1 VISESLRGRVISA
14 GDTPSSILN
23 VPNIITII
31 RIFMAPAL
39 FWMLL
44 ADNGELTSLRY
55 VAAAFFVVGIATD
68 SIDGHIA
75 RSRNLVTD
83 FGKIL
88 DPIADK
94 LLIGGTIVCL
104 SILGE
109 LAWWVTILVIVR
121 ELGITAYRMAVLRNR
136 VIPASRGGKLK
147 TVLQAVALAFF
158 LTPLWLWLGD
168 WVHWL
173 NGALMTAAVLA
184 TLASGVDYLVKA
196 IRHSEPS

>member
-1 VISESLRGRVISA
+1 MISESLRGRVISA

-23 VPNIITII
+23 VPNLITIF
-31 RIFMAPAL
+31 RILMAPAF

-44 ADNGELTSLRY
+44 ADGGELGPLRY

-83 FGKIL
+83 LGKIL

-94 LLIGGTIVCL
+94 LLTGGAIVCL

-109 LAWWVTILVIVR
+109 LEWWVTILVLVR
-121 ELGITAYRMAVLRNR
+121 ELGITAYRMAVLRNK

-147 TVLQAVALAFF
+147 TILQAVAIAFF
-158 LTPLWLWLGD
+158 LTPLWVWLGD

-173 NGALMTAAVLA
+173 NGALMTAAVIA
-184 TLASGVDYLVKA
+184 TLVSGADYLVKA
-196 IRHSEPS
+196 VRHREPS